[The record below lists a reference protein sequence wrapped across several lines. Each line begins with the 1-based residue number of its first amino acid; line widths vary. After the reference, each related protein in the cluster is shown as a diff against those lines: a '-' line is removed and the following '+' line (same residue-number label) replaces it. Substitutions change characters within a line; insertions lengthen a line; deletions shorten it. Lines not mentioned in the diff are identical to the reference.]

1 MESYKKNEYL
11 PFPWNDEM
19 YNDTELGIFYRLN
32 VCMIFQQTYKKL

>member
-19 YNDTELGIFYRLN
+19 YNDTELGIFYRLMSVWFSAN
-32 VCMIFQQTYKKL
+32 I